1 MKQTYAWFDRNESD
15 WVRYDRTPFKMNKE
29 KNFKSFF
36 DWMKGTQYVLFV
48 DYFYTRKSFVFV
60 WYIGLILKLTNCMKK
75 SKLGFS
81 ISLKFD
87 DQKHVTYGMVQSKI
101 YWIIIWIYNP
111 YGIFTIWYINLIW
124 TMYYAVT
131 RDLTENYTGT

>member
-1 MKQTYAWFDRNESD
+1 MLDLIETKVIELGTIERPSRWIR
-15 WVRYDRTPFKMNKE
+15 R

-87 DQKHVTYGMVQSKI
+87 DQKYVTYGMVQSKI
-101 YWIIIWIYNP
+101 YWIIILIYNH
-111 YGIFTIWYINLIW
+111 YVTFTIWYYNLIR
-124 TMYYAVT
+124 TMCYVVT
-131 RDLTENYTGT
+131 RNLTKNYTRT

>member
-1 MKQTYAWFDRNESD
+1 MLDLIETKVIELGTIERPSRWIR
-15 WVRYDRTPFKMNKE
+15 R

-87 DQKHVTYGMVQSKI
+87 DQKYVTYGMVQSKI

-111 YGIFTIWYINLIW
+111 TVYSQYDILISFGLCI
-124 TMYYAVT
+124 MLLPVI
-131 RDLTENYTGT
+131 